1 MSQSAAQ
8 TLKQLNPQDV
18 SKTLERTMNVF
29 QGNHEQFPELL
40 KDAGSFLIN
49 HFRKLDRNQQ
59 YVALG
64 VIAIGAVLLGVR
76 LINQLEE
83 GEVEEVTP

>member
-18 SKTLERTMNVF
+18 SKTLERTMSVF

-64 VIAIGAVLLGVR
+64 VIALGAVLLGVR

>member
-40 KDAGSFLIN
+40 KDAGTFLVY

-64 VIAIGAVLLGVR
+64 VIALGAVLLGVR

>member
-1 MSQSAAQ
+1 MSQSATQA
-8 TLKQLNPQDV
+8 LKQLNPQDV

-29 QGNHEQFPELL
+29 QGNHDQFPELL
-40 KDAGSFLIN
+40 KDAGTFLVN

-64 VIAIGAVLLGVR
+64 VIALGAVLLGVR

>member
-1 MSQSAAQ
+1 MSQSAGQA
-8 TLKQLNPQDV
+8 LKQLNAQDV
-18 SKTLERTMNVF
+18 SRTLERTMNVF

-49 HFRKLDRNQQ
+49 HFRKLDRRQQ

-64 VIAIGAVLLGVR
+64 VIAVGAVLLGVR

>member
-8 TLKQLNPQDV
+8 ALKQLNAQDV

-64 VIAIGAVLLGVR
+64 VIALGAVLLGVR
-76 LINQLEE
+76 LINQIDE

>member
-64 VIAIGAVLLGVR
+64 VIALGAVLLGVR

-83 GEVEEVTP
+83 GEIEEVTP

>member
-64 VIAIGAVLLGVR
+64 VIALGAVLLGVR
-76 LINQLEE
+76 LINQLDE

>member
-1 MSQSAAQ
+1 MSQSASQ
-8 TLKQLNPQDV
+8 TLKQLNAQDV

-29 QGNHEQFPELL
+29 QGNHDQFPELL
-40 KDAGSFLIN
+40 KDAGTFLIN
-49 HFRKLDRNQQ
+49 NFRKLDRRQQ

-64 VIAIGAVLLGVR
+64 AIALGAVLLGIR

>member
-64 VIAIGAVLLGVR
+64 VIALGAVLLGVR

>member
-40 KDAGSFLIN
+40 KDAGTFLIN

-64 VIAIGAVLLGVR
+64 VIALGAVLLGVR